1 MRLVGARG
9 DCFGQVLLMGY
20 EFKIL
25 LRHVAFFFV
34 DMDAGIDAECI
45 EKYLNVDRERE
56 E

>member
-1 MRLVGARG
+1 ML
-9 DCFGQVLLMGY
+9 
-20 EFKIL
+20 
-25 LRHVAFFFV
+25 HFFV